1 MKHLYE
7 YEDEEIKGLIGDLR
21 GVGHGLTEEEEDMK
35 EFINQFGGGMDPEE
49 YAETLFDYYNHPEE
63 YGIDENGDYYDM
75 IWYLYDN
82 SVSDFARFSLS
93 GPMKTGAYNRW
104 DTEGIKKNEIYQL
117 YLKMSK

>member
-7 YEDEEIKGLIGDLR
+7 YEDEEIKSLIGDLR

-35 EFINQFGGGMDPEE
+35 EFINQFGGGMGPEE

-63 YGIDENGDYYDM
+63 YDIDENGDYYDM

>member
-35 EFINQFGGGMDPEE
+35 DFINQFGGGMDPEE

-63 YGIDENGDYYDM
+63 YDIDESGDYYDM

-82 SVSDFARFSLS
+82 SVSDFARFNLS
-93 GPMKTGAYNRW
+93 GPMSSGNYDRW
-104 DTEGIKKNEIYQL
+104 NIEGIKNNEIYQL
-117 YLKMSK
+117 YLRMSK